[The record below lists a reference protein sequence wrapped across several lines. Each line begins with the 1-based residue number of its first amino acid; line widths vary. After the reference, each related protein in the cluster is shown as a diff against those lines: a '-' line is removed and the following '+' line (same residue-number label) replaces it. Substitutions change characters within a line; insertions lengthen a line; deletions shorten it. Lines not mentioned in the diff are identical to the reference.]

1 MESIEPP
8 DRPRYGC
15 MECKHQQCYTVE
27 QFSNGNT
34 GWRCTVCGK
43 ILRLI
48 PGKYREPSGLGP
60 TDGAA

>member
-1 MESIEPP
+1 MESSEPP

-27 QFSNGNT
+27 QFRNGNT
-34 GWRCTVCGK
+34 GWRCMVCGK

-48 PGKYREPSGLGP
+48 PGKYREPAGLGVTERP
-60 TDGAA
+60 A